1 MIRYAIAWHPGSDN
15 LGDDLRTLA
24 AMQLLPRVD
33 HVLNVNRLDEPIE
46 GLNDDD
52 RVVALLSGNALRE
65 SAHWLPDRHIAPVY
79 VGVHASRE
87 DVWGVPFSK
96 LDGAGRDYLMACA
109 PIGCRDERTLRQLDE
124 LRIPHVLTGCLT
136 LTLSRPQ
143 VKVPSGQDYI
153 CCVDVPEEVTR
164 LLQPLAAEN
173 RLALREMTHQLTT
186 PSLDFQHRMHQAENV
201 VKRYAGARFV
211 VTRRL
216 HCAMACLAVGTPVLL
231 LYHSDYEDIT
241 RFAPLNAMVKTQ
253 PVDAFCHELQT
264 SGLPV
269 VWSNPTD
276 VEEWRTQL
284 LQMVAKGLT
293 LAEERP
299 LPIVPEEQ
307 AHAWRAQRTRL
318 LAESGAEK
326 IRRLERQQYESL
338 HEKFAMLLKE
348 DTVKG
353 AVTALMEEK
362 ELRRA
367 LRRLAGR
374 RMLARLPLTRRPAAW
389 LRWKLGLEHTEDLHE
404 GAMEQLR
411 RLGWPERR
419 IPEGD

>member
-1 MIRYAIAWHPGSDN
+1 MIQYAIAWQPGSDN

-46 GLNDDD
+46 GLAADD

-79 VGVHASRE
+79 VGVHVSRE

-109 PIGCRDERTLRQLDE
+109 PIGCRDERTLRQLDG
-124 LRIPHVLTGCLT
+124 LRIPHALTGCVT
-136 LTLSRPQ
+136 LTLQKPQ

-164 LLQPLAAEN
+164 LLQVHAEAA
-173 RLALREMTHQLTT
+173 RLTVREMTHQLTS
-186 PSLDFQHRMHQAENV
+186 PSLDFRHRMHQAENV

-241 RFAPLNAMVKTQ
+241 RFAPLDGMVRTQ
-253 PVDAFCHELQT
+253 PVDAFLQEVRS
-264 SGLPV
+264 SGMPV
-269 VWSNPTD
+269 VWSNPTE
-276 VEEWRTQL
+276 VEEWREKL
-284 LQMVAKGLT
+284 LQLVAQGLQA
-293 LAEERP
+293 AETRP
-299 LPIVPEEQ
+299 LPIVPEEA

-326 IRRLERQQYESL
+326 IHKLERQQYESL

-353 AVTALMEEK
+353 AVTSLMEEK

-367 LRRLAGR
+367 LRKLAGR
-374 RMLARLPLTRRPAAW
+374 RMLRDVPLTGRPLAW
-389 LRWKLGLEHTEDLHE
+389 LKWKLGILHTEDLHE
-404 GAMEQLR
+404 SVMEQLR

-419 IPEGD
+419 IPDAD